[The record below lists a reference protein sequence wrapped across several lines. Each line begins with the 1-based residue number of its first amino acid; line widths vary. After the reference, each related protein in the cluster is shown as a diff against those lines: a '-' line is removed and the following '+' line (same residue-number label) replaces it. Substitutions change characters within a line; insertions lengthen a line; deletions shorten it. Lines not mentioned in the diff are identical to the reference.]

1 MSRTRIV
8 STALAATLML
18 GLLVAP
24 GASANSF
31 LDIYQAYATT
41 GKIDACKFTSKQ
53 LADAKKQVPGDIA
66 QYAPDFPDALD
77 AAAQQR
83 AAGGCNKKK
92 TSATPPVAAATTT
105 GSAGTPAATTAITTP
120 ATTAAV
126 TPTTV
131 AAAPVVTPAPVATVA
146 DAALTSS
153 ANGSGNDSTP
163 AALVVLAI
171 LGGLAL
177 LVGSGVGAARWW
189 AFDPPWMSR
198 TRHSVAEAGWR
209 ASAAWAEFT
218 DWVRFG
224 R

>member
-18 GLLVAP
+18 GLLSAP

-53 LADAKKQVPGDIA
+53 LADAKNQVPGDIS

-83 AAGGCNKKK
+83 ASGGCNKKASSS
-92 TSATPPVAAATTT
+92 TTGAAAATTT
-105 GSAGTPAATTAITTP
+105 GSAGTPAATTAV
-120 ATTAAV
+120 TTAPTTAV
-126 TPTTV
+126 TPTTAAV
-131 AAAPVVTPAPVATVA
+131 APIVTAPPVATVS
-146 DAALTSS
+146 DAALASS
-153 ANGSGNDSTP
+153 ADNGSGNDSTP

-171 LGGLAL
+171 LGAMAL
-177 LVGSGVGAARWW
+177 IAVTTVGAARWW
-189 AFDPPWMSR
+189 AFDPPWLAR
-198 TRHSVAEAGWR
+198 TRHSVSEAGWR